1 MSARIQKIF
10 LVLVAVMVVG
20 LVLAGLVFVKAFQG
34 WQTVQRIGNETAT
47 VQNLKTIAAV
57 EVQYFYSHH
66 RTFGTFEQLVK
77 EQMVT
82 SKFTGNPVTVD
93 GYVLTLTVT
102 SEPPAFVITA
112 SPETAMTGTK
122 HFYFDSVSREIH
134 VNSEHSEPPA
144 CNSAHASELGEA
156 LVHALAD

>member
-20 LVLAGLVFVKAFQG
+20 LVLAGLVFVNAFKG
-34 WQTVQRIGNETAT
+34 WHAAIRAGNEAAT

-57 EVQYFYSHH
+57 EAQYFYSHH

-77 EQMVT
+77 EQMVS
-82 SKFTGNPVTVD
+82 SKFAGNPEKVTVD
-93 GYVLTLTVT
+93 GYILTLTVT
-102 SEPPAFVITA
+102 SEPQAFVITA
-112 SPETAMTGTK
+112 TPESAITGTK

-134 VNSEHSEPPA
+134 FSSEKPAGPNDPIVNK
-144 CNSAHASELGEA
+144 
-156 LVHALAD
+156 